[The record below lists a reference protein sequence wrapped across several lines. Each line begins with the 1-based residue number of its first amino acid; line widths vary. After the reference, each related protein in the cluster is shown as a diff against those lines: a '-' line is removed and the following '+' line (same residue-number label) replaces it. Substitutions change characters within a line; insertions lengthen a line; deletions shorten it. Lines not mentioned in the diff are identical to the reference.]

1 MVESG
6 GVGDFL
12 LPAPAGTVLGRG
24 PQLNVHAV
32 LEWSIFVQKSLWTGQ
47 LNNVL
52 PEEAFH
58 KPLLKIASDQK
69 IRMDKI

>member
-24 PQLNVHAV
+24 AQLNVHAV
-32 LEWSIFVQKSLWTGQ
+32 LEFSIFAQKSLWTRQ
-47 LNNVL
+47 LTLCTLMTLDFASQIIEFVI
-52 PEEAFH
+52 
-58 KPLLKIASDQK
+58 KIGLK
-69 IRMDKI
+69 

>member
-24 PQLNVHAV
+24 AQLNVHAV
-32 LEWSIFVQKSLWTGQ
+32 LEFSIFAQKSLWTRQ
-47 LNNVL
+47 LTL
-52 PEEAFH
+52 CTTLMTLDF
-58 KPLLKIASDQK
+58 ASQIIEFVIK
-69 IRMDKI
+69 LCIK